1 MKEHRFELKC
11 KLRFALGIPKEG
23 RVQFCYHNCED
34 YTYLGRNLKSINN
47 VLNVHKLSFLKA
59 ATTSNCCSKN
69 SDLALCDSHCNLG
82 LVWTRLKAPFIIL
95 GRGSGGLVVSVLA
108 SYSNDLC
115 SNLVKVSRKIVWK
128 QWSKAH
134 LKSYIKCSTWVS
146 KAADIFFFIIW
157 ISCLH
162 YLHKMTI
169 KNSGSFRDYAQTM
182 FSVIVRWCPV
192 WPDWTIFKMYWEKI
206 LTTIAQIFGKFLGHF
221 EMLRS
226 KSKNCCDCFCATYG
240 KIWDTL
246 YSNIWSHW
254 WCRRNSTRK
263 FVLFGGFG

>member
-1 MKEHRFELKC
+1 MGYFQVRYNSRGVNYDRRGFIRL
-11 KLRFALGIPKEG
+11 
-23 RVQFCYHNCED
+23 
-34 YTYLGRNLKSINN
+34 
-47 VLNVHKLSFLKA
+47 
-59 ATTSNCCSKN
+59 AT
-69 SDLALCDSHCNLG
+69 
-82 LVWTRLKAPFIIL
+82 
-95 GRGSGGLVVSVLA
+95 
-108 SYSNDLC
+108 
-115 SNLVKVSRKIVWK
+115 VKVSGKIVWK

-226 KSKNCCDCFCATYG
+226 KSKNCCDCFCATYW

-254 WCRRNSTRK
+254 WCRRNSTR
-263 FVLFGGFG
+263 

>member
-1 MKEHRFELKC
+1 MGYFQVRYNSRGVNYDRRGFIRL
-11 KLRFALGIPKEG
+11 
-23 RVQFCYHNCED
+23 
-34 YTYLGRNLKSINN
+34 
-47 VLNVHKLSFLKA
+47 
-59 ATTSNCCSKN
+59 AT
-69 SDLALCDSHCNLG
+69 
-82 LVWTRLKAPFIIL
+82 
-95 GRGSGGLVVSVLA
+95 
-108 SYSNDLC
+108 
-115 SNLVKVSRKIVWK
+115 VKVSGKIVWK

-206 LTTIAQIFGKFLGHF
+206 LTTIAQIFGKFWAILKCSA
-221 EMLRS
+221 L
-226 KSKNCCDCFCATYG
+226 KV
-240 KIWDTL
+240 KIAVTA
-246 YSNIWSHW
+246 
-254 WCRRNSTRK
+254 
-263 FVLFGGFG
+263 FVQLM